1 LSTVCCECSPYFV
14 MGYVFIFMLRFGLTL
29 MPLVTISMSE
39 LDDDE
44 IPHGSAINN
53 TIRQFAMTFGI
64 IVLTAIIRISVVNM
78 DAPESVS
85 TYWGTTYALV
95 VMAVLAFAGFIL
107 TFMLKDKPRYK

>member
-1 LSTVCCECSPYFV
+1 MF
-14 MGYVFIFMLRFGLTL
+14 GFGLTL

-39 LDDDE
+39 LDDEE

-64 IVLTAIIRISVVNM
+64 IVLTSIISITVVNM